1 MRKLISF
8 VFIGLLIPL
17 ISSGAGGYLIKN
29 KGQFPLQV
37 LYQAKLN
44 YGVFFIEKTGFKITV
59 ANPQQLNELL
69 NHNKEEHDH
78 KFGDHLRK
86 SDIVDGHTFY
96 INFKNSNALS
106 FGTEETNLTH
116 KISSF
121 LGNDESKWIS
131 NLTPIQITTIP
142 NIYDKIDLRISFVD
156 NSIKYDFIVK
166 PGGDPNQIQI
176 EYKGLEAIHHLK
188 NKITL
193 VTSVG
198 NINDS
203 APYSYQE
210 DGVQLKTL
218 FKKINQNTFG
228 IKTEDYDTSTILIID
243 PQLNFSTFSGSL
255 SDNWG
260 FSATYDDLGYAYAG
274 GVAFGFGYPTTTGAF
289 SSSMAGGDVDMTI
302 SKFSPNGK
310 NLVASTYIGGNGTE
324 APHSMIVNSKR
335 ELIIYGASG
344 STDYPTL
351 SNSFDKTFNGG
362 EYTPAGYLNFLN
374 GSDIVLTKLNDNFS
388 QLLGSTYFGGSKNDG
403 INDGNQVLGLFRNYG
418 DGNRGEVIVDDADNI
433 IVSSVTHS
441 SDLPTKLGFQ
451 NTYGGGTQDGCVMR
465 FNSNLSELQ
474 WGSYFGGSGDD
485 GCYSIK
491 ENSQG
496 DLYISGGT
504 TSSNLKKTGGSFGVS
519 YKGSVDG
526 FLAKISSNGS
536 TLKNVSYIGTS
547 NYDQNYLVDVDSD
560 DKVYC
565 FGQSEGNM
573 PVSDGV
579 YNNAGSKQFIH
590 KYNSNLSSLE
600 LSTVI
605 GNGSAATELVPTAL
619 LVSDCK
625 EIFISGWGGAY
636 NDYMIQGTN
645 GFPITDDA
653 YQKNTDG
660 SDFYIMVLG
669 KEFSTLNYSTFL
681 GGLSLAEHV
690 DGGTSRFDKNGTI
703 YQSVCAVCDG
713 SSSFPVSPGAYSE
726 ENNSGS
732 CNVALVKMDAST
744 LTAQIEFNQDSIYCS
759 NSIVMLKNKSTGGK
773 SFEWIYPD
781 GSIIESQDGQFEFL
795 DTGTFVIKLVALDP
809 SHCPYSDTTQV
820 AIEVTQGVDL
830 NIKLDSYDCKNK
842 TLILSVD
849 GPDNNKYEWGNLNGS
864 IPGNQNSISLAV
876 DNSTYFYVNY
886 DAGCGVITDEITIP
900 LLIDPLGTEHTGDA
914 CAGDTAIFPFESFDV
929 NTYRTVNSESFFFTE
944 DSVNFPT
951 QEDQSIYLET
961 TTLCGIIIDTFKI
974 NAFTINSETTPD
986 LTVCRGER
994 VSLSVESTADIN
1006 WIDTITFQN
1015 PNIGEQVIHPD
1026 VTQSYLVELNE
1037 NNCSVSDTIT
1047 VSVLPVM
1054 DQSLD
1059 TIYTVNYGE
1068 NINVNLNTMFD
1079 YQWHPTNYLSCQSC
1093 PSPTITPDED
1103 ITYFVSY
1110 YDTNNC
1116 FIQDTIQLQVIF
1128 PLYIPNS
1135 FTPNGDFKNDFFRAE
1150 SHLISDFEM
1159 FIFNRW
1165 GSQIFHTNNIYE
1177 GWDGTLNNE
1186 DQQIDVYIYKII
1198 YKKVY
1203 SDKNYERTGIV
1214 TLLR

>member
-1 MRKLISF
+1 
-8 VFIGLLIPL
+8 
-17 ISSGAGGYLIKN
+17 
-29 KGQFPLQV
+29 
-37 LYQAKLN
+37 
-44 YGVFFIEKTGFKITV
+44 
-59 ANPQQLNELL
+59 
-69 NHNKEEHDH
+69 
-78 KFGDHLRK
+78 
-86 SDIVDGHTFY
+86 
-96 INFKNSNALS
+96 
-106 FGTEETNLTH
+106 
-116 KISSF
+116 
-121 LGNDESKWIS
+121 
-131 NLTPIQITTIP
+131 
-142 NIYDKIDLRISFVD
+142 
-156 NSIKYDFIVK
+156 
-166 PGGDPNQIQI
+166 
-176 EYKGLEAIHHLK
+176 
-188 NKITL
+188 
-193 VTSVG
+193 
-198 NINDS
+198 
-203 APYSYQE
+203 
-210 DGVQLKTL
+210 
-218 FKKINQNTFG
+218 
-228 IKTEDYDTSTILIID
+228 
-243 PQLNFSTFSGSL
+243 
-255 SDNWG
+255 
-260 FSATYDDLGYAYAG
+260 
-274 GVAFGFGYPTTTGAF
+274 
-289 SSSMAGGDVDMTI
+289 
-302 SKFSPNGK
+302 
-310 NLVASTYIGGNGTE
+310 
-324 APHSMIVNSKR
+324 
-335 ELIIYGASG
+335 
-344 STDYPTL
+344 
-351 SNSFDKTFNGG
+351 
-362 EYTPAGYLNFLN
+362 
-374 GSDIVLTKLNDNFS
+374 
-388 QLLGSTYFGGSKNDG
+388 
-403 INDGNQVLGLFRNYG
+403 
-418 DGNRGEVIVDDADNI
+418 
-433 IVSSVTHS
+433 
-441 SDLPTKLGFQ
+441 
-451 NTYGGGTQDGCVMR
+451 
-465 FNSNLSELQ
+465 
-474 WGSYFGGSGDD
+474 
-485 GCYSIK
+485 
-491 ENSQG
+491 
-496 DLYISGGT
+496 
-504 TSSNLKKTGGSFGVS
+504 
-519 YKGSVDG
+519 
-526 FLAKISSNGS
+526 
-536 TLKNVSYIGTS
+536 
-547 NYDQNYLVDVDSD
+547 
-560 DKVYC
+560 
-565 FGQSEGNM
+565 
-573 PVSDGV
+573 
-579 YNNAGSKQFIH
+579 
-590 KYNSNLSSLE
+590 
-600 LSTVI
+600 
-605 GNGSAATELVPTAL
+605 
-619 LVSDCK
+619 
-625 EIFISGWGGAY
+625 
-636 NDYMIQGTN
+636 
-645 GFPITDDA
+645 
-653 YQKNTDG
+653 
-660 SDFYIMVLG
+660 
-669 KEFSTLNYSTFL
+669 
-681 GGLSLAEHV
+681 
-690 DGGTSRFDKNGTI
+690 
-703 YQSVCAVCDG
+703 
-713 SSSFPVSPGAYSE
+713 
-726 ENNSGS
+726 
-732 CNVALVKMDAST
+732 
-744 LTAQIEFNQDSIYCS
+744 
-759 NSIVMLKNKSTGGK
+759 MLKNKSTGGK

-1059 TIYTVNYGE
+1059 PIYTVNYGE